1 MSEDII
7 TSAFVRLRKKFL
19 RLALGMLP
27 SQEDA
32 EDALQDAFIR
42 LWQREEQLE
51 TEQDVEAMT
60 VTTLRH
66 IGIDRWRRTSA
77 SALPDNE
84 EENTQAE
91 DANLNRASWNQY
103 AAEEAEKEARESL
116 KRMEAWMEN
125 ELTPLQLE
133 IIRLREYEEQSYADI
148 ASLLNMTETAVRM
161 QLSRARK
168 RIRQRW
174 KIQSNLNQ

>member
-19 RLALGMLP
+19 RFAQGMLP

-66 IGIDRWRRTSA
+66 IGIDRWRRTST
-77 SALPDNE
+77 SAFPDK
-84 EENTQAE
+84 AVE
-91 DANLNRASWNQY
+91 DAQVEEANLTRASLHQY
-103 AAEEAEKEARESL
+103 ATEEAEQEARERL
-116 KRMEAWMEN
+116 QHMEAWMER
-125 ELTPLQLE
+125 ELTPQQLE
-133 IIRLREYEEQSYADI
+133 IIRLREYEERSYAEI
-148 ASLLNMTETAVRM
+148 ASLLHMTETAVRM

-168 RIRQRW
+168 RIRQMW
-174 KIQSNLNQ
+174 QSGNRE

>member
-19 RLALGMLP
+19 RFAQGMLP

-60 VTTLRH
+60 VPTLRH
-66 IGIDRWRRTSA
+66 IGIDRWRRTFA
-77 SALPDNE
+77 SAFPDKAVE
-84 EENTQAE
+84 DTQAE
-91 DANLNRASWNQY
+91 EANLTRASLHQY
-103 AAEEAEKEARESL
+103 AAEEAEQEARERL
-116 KRMEAWMEN
+116 QHMEAWMER
-125 ELTPLQLE
+125 ELTPQQLD
-133 IIRLREYEEQSYADI
+133 IIRLREYEERSYAEI
-148 ASLLNMTETAVRM
+148 ASLLHMTETAVRM

-168 RIRQRW
+168 RIRQMW
-174 KIQSNLNQ
+174 QSGNRE